1 MSNLLSFLNAYS
13 SIFIIIFLVFLIVLL
28 YQFMQINKKLSFQ
41 KKRYDRLLRGRTDLN
56 LEEVLKTNS
65 DDILEVKSSLGQLKK
80 DFQIIEAKSDYSIQ
94 KIGFVKYDAFFDLKS
109 KLSYSLAMVDNF
121 NNGILFTTIYG
132 RESCI
137 TYAKEIKNGK
147 SLIELSDKELEALKK
162 AIKD

>member
-1 MSNLLSFLNAYS
+1 MSSLLSFLNAYS
-13 SIFIIIFLVFLIVLL
+13 SIFIIIFLVFLIILL
-28 YQFMQINKKLSFQ
+28 YQFLQINKKLSFQ
-41 KKRYDRLLRGRTDLN
+41 KKRYDRLLRGKTDIN
-56 LEEVLKTNS
+56 LEEVLKANS

-80 DFQIIEAKSDYSIQ
+80 DFKIIEDKTDRSIQ

-109 KLSYSLAMVDNF
+109 KLSYSLAIVDNL

-162 AIKD
+162 AMQD